1 MDSNQKL
8 FFYYFLFSV
17 FNKINSIQ
25 THLKQDYMQIIF
37 HAWFCY
43 LYYKSSNPKLC
54 STTILMIHFCIFC
67 LMLLT
72 ISNFNKIFLKEK
84 CSDTHWE
91 DFETQWHWFILFSK
105 TLELKKKK
113 KPMSFLMKSVFY
125 FIFLFFG
132 LITDYYFLWFLNAY
146 KSSTKLKFTRKIS

>member
-1 MDSNQKL
+1 MDSNRKL
-8 FFYYFLFSV
+8 FFYYFLFLV
-17 FNKINSIQ
+17 FSKTVSKRTLSKIICKLYFMHGFTIFIINPQ
-25 THLKQDYMQIIF
+25 TQNYVPPQFWWYM
-37 HAWFCY
+37 
-43 LYYKSSNPKLC
+43 
-54 STTILMIHFCIFC
+54 FCIFC

-113 KPMSFLMKSVFY
+113 KNQCHFLWNQF
-125 FIFLFFG
+125 FILFFYS
-132 LITDYYFLWFLNAY
+132 LV
-146 KSSTKLKFTRKIS
+146 